1 MLIKRL
7 DQQYEIREMS
17 KEEFTPLFESHSK
30 IIFDDEGEIFRFRMH
45 LNEVEA
51 AKARELQ
58 SRMGNPYYLRLGV
71 FHHDQFVGWLFGFQ
85 ESAETFYMCNSA
97 ILPEHRLKGLYTQLM
112 KTTLDIVVS
121 MGFQKVYSRHCLTN
135 NAILIPK
142 LKAGFVMTTFEASDM
157 FGMLVHLTYYPK
169 DIRRKV
175 LDYRVGRIK
184 RDQEIDNLFK

>member
-1 MLIKRL
+1 MLHKNL
-7 DQQYEIREMS
+7 DNNYHIREMT
-17 KEEFTPLFESHSK
+17 KEEFNPLFEKYSE
-30 IIFDDEGEIFRFRMH
+30 IIFDREGEIFRFRMH
-45 LNEVEA
+45 LNEAEA
-51 AKARELQ
+51 QKAKELQ
-58 SRMGNPYYLRLGV
+58 SRMGTPYYLRLGV
-71 FHHDQFVGWLFGFQ
+71 FHHDDFIGWLFGFQ

-97 ILPEHRLKGLYTQLM
+97 ILPEHRLKGLYTELM

-121 MGFQKVYSRHCLTN
+121 MGFQKIYSRHSLTN

-175 LDYRVGRIK
+175 LDYRVGQIK